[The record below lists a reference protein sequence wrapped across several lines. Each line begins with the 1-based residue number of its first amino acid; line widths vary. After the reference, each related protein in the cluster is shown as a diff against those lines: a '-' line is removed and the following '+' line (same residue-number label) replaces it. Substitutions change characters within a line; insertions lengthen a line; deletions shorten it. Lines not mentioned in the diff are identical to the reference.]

1 MKHPRLP
8 NKTTF
13 DQAKYSKTQMREY
26 GKLCMEFQKEKD
38 ARACE
43 ALPSFRVGQIRADFA
58 TAIRN
63 QTK

>member
-1 MKHPRLP
+1 MKQPRLP

-13 DQAKYSKTQMREY
+13 DQAKYSAEQMKEY
-26 GKLCMEFQKEKD
+26 GKQCIEFQKEKD

-43 ALPSFRVGQIRADFA
+43 GLRSFRIGQIRADFA